1 MAVAQDIRFPFP
13 MMPAP
18 KRRWLSGLVVSLFGH
33 GLFYVGFACL
43 AATLAAVF
51 VLPATLLLD
60 PQIFRTLI
68 WMLVAVPGVVALPIG
83 AQVVI
88 YGRRMRARDALS
100 VLSIDPRPP
109 VLYLR
114 SFDDEDLPDP
124 TFRSPFHLE
133 NLPNPFIPQRYEERL
148 VPVLRRIGP
157 VISIGR
163 PGERRAELGAARLYV
178 RDDDWQAAVRYLAA
192 DAAALVIVVGRSHS
206 LWWEIDLVLAHVR
219 RERLLFFFPYVDESK
234 ARRRFWRK
242 YYEII
247 PSVIPRSIGQRSE
260 EERQARYRLF
270 RERLEQKVSG
280 RWPEELGG
288 AQFLDFSDPESPRLL
303 ATKRP
308 IEAICYSLI
317 FRKSTAMWISAR
329 ATLRPFVNK
338 VRSLNTGERMAPM
351 RP

>member
-1 MAVAQDIRFPFP
+1 
-13 MMPAP
+13 
-18 KRRWLSGLVVSLFGH
+18 
-33 GLFYVGFACL
+33 
-43 AATLAAVF
+43 
-51 VLPATLLLD
+51 
-60 PQIFRTLI
+60 
-68 WMLVAVPGVVALPIG
+68 
-83 AQVVI
+83 
-88 YGRRMRARDALS
+88 
-100 VLSIDPRPP
+100 
-109 VLYLR
+109 
-114 SFDDEDLPDP
+114 
-124 TFRSPFHLE
+124 
-133 NLPNPFIPQRYEERL
+133 
-148 VPVLRRIGP
+148 
-157 VISIGR
+157 
-163 PGERRAELGAARLYV
+163 LYV
-178 RDDDWQAAVRYLAA
+178 RDDDWQAAVRYFAT
-192 DAAALVIVVGRSHS
+192 DAAAVVIVVGRSHS

-219 RERLLFFFPYVDESK
+219 RKRLLFFFPYVDESK

-308 IEAICYSLI
+308 IEAIFYALI

-338 VRSLNTGERMAPM
+338 VRSLNNGERMAPM